1 MPTKKAFPSGEL
13 RVLKPKSSDVTA
25 GLSFRPLDAEQIRYL
40 WATGIIQIGTVEAT
54 YDFTL
59 IEYKLHIDETPWIIY
74 STLVNALET
83 EFFEDFWDV
92 VNYKRK
98 GPGDFHDVAWMEQE
112 DTYDVSPA
120 YLDTRIPILGK
131 DGSTTKVAYPFIWEN
146 THLKAHPNG
155 VLIYSD
161 HKRLE
166 FLLQWVITSHNLIPP
181 TPLFWVADDKSAKGM
196 SLHRTSLW
204 LHNDTIKWD

>member
-1 MPTKKAFPSGEL
+1 MPAKKTFPSGEL
-13 RVLKPKSSDVTA
+13 RVLNQQTSDVTA

-40 WATGIIQIGTVEAT
+40 WVSGIIQIGTVEAA

-92 VNYKRK
+92 VNYRRK
-98 GPGDFHDVAWMEQE
+98 GPTEFHDVAWMEEE

-120 YLDTRIPILGK
+120 YLDTRIPILDK
-131 DGSTTKVAYPFIWEN
+131 DGNTTKVAYPFIWEH

-161 HKRLE
+161 YKRLE
-166 FLLQWVITSHNLIPP
+166 FLLQWVITWHNLIPP
-181 TPLFWVADDKSAKGM
+181 TPLFWVADDKGAKGM

-204 LHNDTIKWD
+204 LRRNH